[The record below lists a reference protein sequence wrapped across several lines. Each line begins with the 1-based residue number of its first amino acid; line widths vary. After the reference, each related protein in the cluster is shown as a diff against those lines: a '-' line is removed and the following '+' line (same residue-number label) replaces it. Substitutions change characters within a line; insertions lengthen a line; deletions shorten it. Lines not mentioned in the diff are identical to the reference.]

1 MLDDVEVPVE
11 ELVMLAV
18 EELVMLADE
27 VEVVAALTTTEVT
40 KGLMSFDVA
49 ELARMFNRYEPGLI
63 VAGTVMVACPLT
75 SVVAELVYT
84 TAPLLRKM

>member
-1 MLDDVEVPVE
+1 LLDDVEV
-11 ELVMLAV
+11 AV

-27 VEVVAALTTTEVT
+27 VDVVVAALTTTEVT

-49 ELARMFNRYEPGLI
+49 ELARMFNRYEPGSI
-63 VAGTVMVACPLT
+63 VAGTVMVACPLA